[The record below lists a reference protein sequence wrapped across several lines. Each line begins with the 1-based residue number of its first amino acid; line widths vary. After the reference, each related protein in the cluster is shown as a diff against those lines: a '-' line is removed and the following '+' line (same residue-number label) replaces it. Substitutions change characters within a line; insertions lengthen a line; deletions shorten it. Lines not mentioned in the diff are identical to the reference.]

1 MALQTLAP
9 NSDTETILKVMDRDG
24 AAIIADVLPDSM
36 RTRFSDEVMPHI
48 NATPVG
54 PDEFTGVHTQRTGAL
69 VARSPTCREIILNKT
84 IVDSARGFLA
94 PFTERMILHL
104 TQTIYIHPDQGAQIL
119 HRDRLAWGPYIPRE
133 IEPQFN
139 TMWAMTDFTA
149 ANGAT
154 RVVPGSHKW
163 DWDKRA
169 EPHDFCQ
176 AEMPAGSVLLYTG
189 SVLHSGGKNESTD
202 PRLGLN
208 ITYCLGWLR
217 QEENQ
222 YLSCPPHIA
231 KDLDP
236 ELQELLGYTQGS
248 YALGYFSDPAS
259 TSQNSDILPPE
270 AVLGRRPRK
279 GQGFSLSDSSE
290 LGPTS
295 AQQKEIT
302 QQQH

>member
-1 MALQTLAP
+1 VALQILAP

-24 AAIIADVLPDSM
+24 AAIIADILPDSK

-48 NATPVG
+48 NATPMG

-84 IVDSARGFLA
+84 IVDSARSFLA

-104 TQTIYIHPDQGAQIL
+104 TQTIYIHPDQSAQIL

-169 EPHDFCQ
+169 EPHEFCQ

-295 AQQKEIT
+295 AQLQEIT
-302 QQQH
+302 QQH